1 MQGNLSMTSCNSQL
15 LLIGTGLGGKK
26 KTQKNQFSEELL
38 LCYQV
43 KLQSWVSKN
52 IATTL
57 QKGNC

>member
-1 MQGNLSMTSCNSQL
+1 MTSCNSQL